1 MKLSSLK
8 LLLPAAFLASILTFT
23 LGYSLILFHAMKSTL
38 QDQAYQ
44 TTALLSQEAAR
55 RVQGQIDA
63 DSLRLKAFAQLQP
76 PLAPDLSGTAWRAEV
91 TRNATTLGLSE
102 LAIVSASGEVVYST
116 LPSDLDRALR
126 GQIAALVT
134 QTGQSSARL
143 VSGPPEGE
151 GLILAQAM
159 DPASV
164 NSNLVAM
171 PFIQPQSGTQ
181 DTGPAI
187 FLVNADGHT
196 TAPKA
201 FDQGIAQA
209 ARATRDG
216 QTLAE
221 FTDSNGQSHFATF
234 TPLAGI
240 ADGWDVA
247 AITPASSLSPPLSG
261 LLKDTLWS
269 LLAGSI
275 IALGLGW
282 IFGRWIAT
290 PLAELTQ
297 ATHALVSHKD
307 FTIGHQNRRDEV
319 GQLARGLE
327 LFAQD
332 QQNANSARTE
342 MLFKGK
348 AFNTTSTA
356 MMICDAEGRLNY
368 INDAAINLFR
378 TNLND
383 FRSNFPDFNP
393 ETLIGS
399 NISIFHKNHARNM
412 AVLAQS
418 DRKPTEADITIG
430 GQVFAL
436 GINPV
441 EAEDGSRAG
450 YVAVWENVRDKRRN
464 SAILGAVNRT
474 QVILEAGLDGRILSL
489 NEVGQAYYGY
499 SSHEIVGKSMG
510 ILFKRGDEAAIEA
523 LNRVINMGSVTE
535 EHHRVTRSGEDRYVV
550 CNLTAIQDSNGK
562 VQRIVG
568 ICSDHTQAIVERK
581 HAEAAEKDRVKAQA
595 QVVEGL
601 RQAMTALANGDLACR
616 INTAFPPAYEALRE
630 NCNLAFDSL
639 SETLVNVSAVATAIL
654 GSASEISASAEDLS
668 RRTENQAAT
677 LEETAA
683 ALDNLTSN
691 VRAATDGTL
700 KADRKVTSAHD
711 EAQSNGAV
719 VKQAIIAMDAIEASS
734 HKISQIITLIDDIAF
749 QTNLLALN
757 AGVEAA
763 RAGDAGR
770 GFAVVAAEVRALAQ
784 RSSEA
789 AKEIKTLIVES
800 ETQVSTGTQ
809 LVGNSGNA
817 VSAIV
822 ADMAE
827 ISKIVQDIALAS
839 QDQSNGLAEIN
850 AGVAMLDK
858 VTQQNAAMVEEST
871 AASTYLRQ
879 EASKLAEILKGFN
892 LTNQRQ
898 ISKKAS

>member
-1 MKLSSLK
+1 MKFTSLK

-23 LGYSLILFHAMKSTL
+23 LGYSLVLFNGMKTTL
-38 QDQAYQ
+38 QDQAYD
-44 TTALLSQEAAR
+44 TAALLSKEAALR
-55 RVQGQIDA
+55 IQGQLDTENLKLQSFIQNQSSA
-63 DSLRLKAFAQLQP
+63 GIGSLGAA
-76 PLAPDLSGTAWRAEV
+76 SRAAV
-91 TRNATTLGLSE
+91 TQSARISGLSE
-102 LAIVSASGEVVYST
+102 LAVITATGEVSYST
-116 LPSDLDRALR
+116 LPANLDGALR
-126 GQIAALVT
+126 SQIDYIANQARKS
-134 QTGQSSARL
+134 SSAVL
-143 VSGPPEGE
+143 ASLPDGQ
-151 GLILAQAM
+151 GLLLAQSLSANGGNAGIVVTPITLAQSEAGSGNFNFALI
-159 DPASV
+159 DKDGRAPGKQ
-164 NSNLVAM
+164 NL
-171 PFIQPQSGTQ
+171 
-181 DTGPAI
+181 D
-187 FLVNADGHT
+187 N
-196 TAPKA
+196 
-201 FDQGIAQA
+201 GIA
-209 ARATRDG
+209 
-216 QTLAE
+216 LAQRVVLNGHSTANISDQE
-221 FTDSNGQSHFATF
+221 GQSHIAAFS
-234 TPLAGI
+234 PLSGL
-240 ADGWDVA
+240 ADGWDIA
-247 AITPASSLSPPLSG
+247 AITPSTSLTQPLSV
-261 LLKDTLWS
+261 LLKDTIWS
-269 LLAGSI
+269 LIAGGM
-275 IALGLGW
+275 IAIGLGW
-282 IFGRWIAT
+282 IFGRWIAR
-290 PLAELTQ
+290 PLSELTE
-297 ATHALVSHKD
+297 ATHALISHQD
-307 FTIGHQNRRDEV
+307 FTIGHQSRQDEV

-327 LFAQD
+327 LFAQE
-332 QQNANSARTE
+332 QQVADSARHE

-356 MMICDAEGRLNY
+356 MMICEADGTLNY
-368 INDAAINLFR
+368 INDAAVNLFR

-383 FRSNFPDFNP
+383 FRSHFPDFNP

-399 NISIFHKNHARNM
+399 NISMFHKNHARNM

-418 DRKPTEADITIG
+418 DRKPTEADISIG

-474 QVILEAGLDGRILSL
+474 QVILEAGLDGRIISL
-489 NEVGQAYYGY
+489 NEVGQTYYGY
-499 SSHEIVGKSMG
+499 AAQEIVGKSMG
-510 ILFKRGDEAAIEA
+510 ILFKRGDEAAMEA
-523 LNRVINMGSVTE
+523 LNRVINLGSLTE

-550 CNLTAIQDSNGK
+550 CNLIAIEDSNGK
-562 VQRIVG
+562 VQRVVG
-568 ICSDHTQAIVERK
+568 ICSDHTAAIVERK
-581 HAEAAEKDRVKAQA
+581 RAEAAEKERVKAQA
-595 QVVEGL
+595 YVVDGL
-601 RQAMTALANGDLACR
+601 RQAMTALANGDLASR
-616 INTAFPPAYEALRE
+616 INTPFPAEYEALRE

-639 SETLVNVSAVATAIL
+639 SETLVNVSSVATAIL

-817 VSAIV
+817 VAAIV

-827 ISKIVQDIALAS
+827 INKIVQEIALAS

-871 AASTYLRQ
+871 AASAYLRQ
-879 EASKLAEILKGFN
+879 EASKLADILKGFN
-892 LTNQRQ
+892 LNQHRQ
-898 ISKKAS
+898 GSRKAS

>member
-23 LGYSLILFHAMKSTL
+23 LGYSLILFQGMKSTL

-44 TTALLSQEAAR
+44 TTSLLSQEAAR

-63 DSLRLKAFAQLQP
+63 ESLKLKAFTQMQT
-76 PLAPDLSGTAWRAEV
+76 PLGSEMSGTAWRAAV
-91 TRNATTLGLSE
+91 SRNAATLGLPE
-102 LAIVSASGEVVYST
+102 LAVVSASGEIIYST
-116 LPSDLDRALR
+116 LPSGLDSVLPDHVATL
-126 GQIAALVT
+126 AT
-134 QTGQSSARL
+134 QTRHSSHTVL
-143 VSGPPEGE
+143 SSLPKEP
-151 GLILAQAM
+151 GLILAQAI
-159 DPASV
+159 DSAEG
-164 NSNLVAM
+164 NSGLVVM
-171 PFIQPQSGTQ
+171 PFPLPQSGTEGA
-181 DTGPAI
+181 DHTIA
-187 FLVNADGHT
+187 LVDADGRT
-196 TAPKA
+196 TATA
-201 FDQGIAQA
+201 AIGEGITQA
-209 ARATRDG
+209 ARASRTGKGIAD
-216 QTLAE
+216 
-221 FTDSNGQSHFATF
+221 FTDSNGQSHFTTF
-234 TPLAGI
+234 TPLEGI

-247 AITPASSLSPPLSG
+247 AITPATSLSQPLSG
-261 LLKDTLWS
+261 VLRDTLWS

-275 IALGLGW
+275 LAIALGWL
-282 IFGRWIAT
+282 FGRWIAS

-297 ATHALVSHKD
+297 ATHALITHKD
-307 FTIGHQNRRDEV
+307 FTIRHQNRHDEV
-319 GQLARGLE
+319 GQLARSLE

-332 QQNANSARTE
+332 QQNADSARTE

-368 INDAAINLFR
+368 INDAAITLFR

-383 FRSNFPDFNP
+383 FRSHFPDFNP

-474 QVILEAGLDGRILSL
+474 QVILEAGLDGRIISL

-499 SSHEIVGKSMG
+499 SAHEVVGKSMG

-523 LNRVINMGSVTE
+523 LNRVITMGSVTE
-535 EHHRVTRSGEDRYVV
+535 EHHRVTRNGEDRYVV

-568 ICSDHTQAIVERK
+568 ICSDHTDAIVERK
-581 HAEAAEKDRVKAQA
+581 RAEAAEKERIKAQA
-595 QVVEGL
+595 QVVDGL

-616 INTAFPPAYEALRE
+616 INTPFPAEYEALRE

-639 SETLVNVSAVATAIL
+639 SETLINVSAVATAIL

-800 ETQVSTGTQ
+800 ETQVNTGTQ

-827 ISKIVQDIALAS
+827 ISKIVQEIALAS

-871 AASTYLRQ
+871 AASAYLRQ

-892 LTNQRQ
+892 LNNQRPL
-898 ISKKAS
+898 SRKAS